1 MHLLIGLGNPGREYI
16 FTKHNAGFRTLDL
29 LAREFKLSWI
39 KKYRGFYSSFIYNS
53 KTVEMIKP
61 HTYMNL
67 SGLSLVSYLKS
78 QKKDFSEISNNILV
92 IHDDLDLPLG
102 VIRFKKDGSSGGQ
115 KGVESIV
122 AMMGTKSFPRLKIGI
137 GRPPGGMSGEEFVL
151 LPFKG
156 DSVIL
161 FEETIDR
168 AVVAIKCYLDEGISY
183 AQSLFN

>member
-1 MHLLIGLGNPGREYI
+1 MHLLLGLGNPGREYI

-29 LAREFKLSWI
+29 LAREYKLSWV
-39 KKYRGFYSSFIYNS
+39 KKYRGLYSSFIYNS
-53 KTVEMIKP
+53 QTVEMIKP

-67 SGLSLVSYLKS
+67 SGLSIVSYLKS
-78 QKKDFSEISNNILV
+78 QKIDLSELTKNMLI

-102 VIRFKKDGSSGGQ
+102 VIRFKQEGSSGGQ
-115 KGVESIV
+115 KGVESII
-122 AMMGTKSFPRLKIGI
+122 AMMGTKSFSRLKIGI

-151 LPFKG
+151 LPFTG
-156 DSVIL
+156 DSAIL

-168 AVVAIKCYLDEGISY
+168 AVVALKCYLDKGISY